1 MSTWAAINSLISD
14 SKKTIMQGGFL
25 PLIPK
30 PVTKHVTVYTAMI
43 NFVKVQGQLYQ
54 IENN

>member
-43 NFVKVQGQLYQ
+43 NFVKVQGQSYQ